1 MKNIKDLLEKIKSKN
16 KKTNYNF
23 LSNIIDKKSLDNIMK
38 KIYLEKMISQVSANE
53 LDDII
58 VSNKSLK
65 EKVEYN
71 NNFYT
76 TGLTLN
82 IASIG
87 LVSLLLS
94 KIIIPF
100 LIENDMEVDFSVF
113 IFIPTML
120 ITLSTLFLF
129 YRIEKGKKENK
140 KIVKNRVMEIK
151 NDIKENKYKEMI
163 KNATN
168 SILNDLENTDG
179 YTKEIDILKQHIL
192 REQELFDNYMIEDI
206 KEGLKENFYE
216 ELTCVE
222 KDISNKLIAEPNI
235 NNELL
240 KIQT

>member
-1 MKNIKDLLEKIKSKN
+1 MKNIKDLLEKIKTKN

-23 LSNIIDKKSLDNIMK
+23 LSNIIDRKPLDNIMK

-65 EKVEYN
+65 EKVESN

-76 TGLTLN
+76 AGLTLN

-87 LVSLLLS
+87 ISM
-94 KIIIPF
+94 
-100 LIENDMEVDFSVF
+100 LITKVIMQFFIESNTNYDFVVF
-113 IFIPTML
+113 VPTIL
-120 ITLSTLFLF
+120 ITLSSLFLF

-168 SILNDLENTDG
+168 SILNDLEKTDG
-179 YTKEIDILKQHIL
+179 YTKEIDILKQHII
-192 REQELFDNYMIEDI
+192 REQELFDNYMVEDI
-206 KEGLKENFYE
+206 KEGLKEKFYK
-216 ELTCVE
+216 ELTCIE
-222 KDISNKLIAEPNI
+222 KDITNKMILKTDF
-235 NNELL
+235 NNELI
-240 KIQT
+240 KMKT

>member
-1 MKNIKDLLEKIKSKN
+1 MKNIKDLLEKIKTKN

-23 LSNIIDKKSLDNIMK
+23 LSNIIDRKPLDNIMK

-65 EKVEYN
+65 EKVESN

-76 TGLTLN
+76 AGLTLN

-87 LVSLLLS
+87 ISM
-94 KIIIPF
+94 
-100 LIENDMEVDFSVF
+100 LITKVIMQFFIESNTNYDFVVF
-113 IFIPTML
+113 VPTIL
-120 ITLSTLFLF
+120 ITLSSLFLF

-192 REQELFDNYMIEDI
+192 REQELFDNYMVEDI
-206 KEGLKENFYE
+206 KEGLKENFYK

-222 KDISNKLIAEPNI
+222 KDISNKLIAQPNI
-235 NNELL
+235 NNEMF
-240 KIQT
+240 KVKV